1 MGSICI
7 VTDSTCQMV
16 RGAAPAPQT
25 QLEIIQWEIKTSGIH
40 PVNGESLKVSDLPPQ
55 ATCGFP
61 FHLTAPTVER
71 IAALFSHLSKRF
83 ESIVGIFSSSLL
95 GSCYD
100 NAQKASKDYQGK
112 VEIFL
117 IDTQTFSVGLGYLV
131 QCALDA
137 AAQGLSASEIDR
149 KVRNLCAITYSL
161 ICAPAISYLH
171 HNGFVDHGQAMI
183 GEMLGLYPIFTLE
196 SDKLLPIEK
205 VRSYRQAITFFQEF
219 LEEFEHVKHISVIKS
234 PLIVYN
240 EPRQGSGFLL
250 NVLSK
255 PVYSEHIINLP
266 TAMLFGPTCLG
277 MFIVEAENPR
287 LH

>member
-1 MGSICI
+1 M
-7 VTDSTCQMV
+7 
-16 RGAAPAPQT
+16 
-25 QLEIIQWEIKTSGIH
+25 LQWEMKTNGIH
-40 PVNGESLKVSDLPPQ
+40 PVNEESLKVSDLPPV
-55 ATCGFP
+55 ATRKLS

-71 IAALFSHLSKRF
+71 FSTLFSHLSKRF

-95 GSCYD
+95 SSCYE

-117 IDTQTFSVGLGYLV
+117 IDTQTFSVGLGHLV

-137 AAQGLSASEIDR
+137 ADQGLSAAEIDR

-161 ICAPAISYLH
+161 ICTPAVSYLH

-205 VRSYRQAITFFQEF
+205 VRSYRQALTFFQEF
-219 LEEFEHVKHISVIKS
+219 LEEFEHVKHVSVIKS

-240 EPRQGSGFLL
+240 EPRQASSFPLI
-250 NVLSK
+250 NTLSK
-255 PVYSEHIINLP
+255 SIYSEHIINLP

-277 MFIVEAENPR
+277 MFIVETENPK